1 MEVPRGPFVTVPRY
15 KSLRALTQNINF
27 HGSVCTC
34 LYFSSR
40 LTILVIAWESCL
52 SVGTVMSAWLPWRL
66 PLASAGISS
75 IGIEGPVLAS
85 PSTLGTSQ
93 LLSQGVATWYLQT
106 ELTTLTDCSQSSLC
120 ICKCMKMH
128 CCSWSGLHHD
138 QHPLGAQ
145 GAPVVPLSALHET
158 FYWDFLW
165 LPFVHLCCF
174 VFFTIFFE
182 YRKWI
187 DKTLRGSCVS
197 LFYFHLWYF
206 LTLALH
212 WHHLKNFK
220 NIYILKFLDPT
231 LDRLNRNLE
240 SGSQA
245 TAYFKSSPDDFE
257 AQLGFLSSSQYKE
270 GLAVAV
276 CCNILFTRLSNVPS
290 KWGLTESQIQ
300 GKDWKKKMFII

>member
-1 MEVPRGPFVTVPRY
+1 MHLQKHEDALLIMVRPAPWSTPAGRPGCPCGTTVCP
-15 KSLRALTQNINF
+15 SWDFLL
-27 HGSVCTC
+27 
-34 LYFSSR
+34 
-40 LTILVIAWESCL
+40 
-52 SVGTVMSAWLPWRL
+52 RL
-66 PLASAGISS
+66 PLAPICSS
-75 IGIEGPVLAS
+75 VLF
-85 PSTLGTSQ
+85 
-93 LLSQGVATWYLQT
+93 
-106 ELTTLTDCSQSSLC
+106 C
-120 ICKCMKMH
+120 
-128 CCSWSGLHHD
+128 
-138 QHPLGAQ
+138 
-145 GAPVVPLSALHET
+145 
-158 FYWDFLW
+158 
-165 LPFVHLCCF
+165 
-174 VFFTIFFE
+174 FFTIFFE

-220 NIYILKFLDPT
+220 NIYILKCLDPT

-257 AQLGFLSSSQYKE
+257 AQLGFLSSSQYKQ

>member
-1 MEVPRGPFVTVPRY
+1 MEVPRGLFVTVPRY

-27 HGSVCTC
+27 HGSVCMC

-52 SVGTVMSAWLPWRL
+52 SVGTVMSAWLPWKL
-66 PLASAGISS
+66 PLTSAGISS
-75 IGIEGPVLAS
+75 IGIEGPVLAT

-120 ICKCMKMH
+120 ICKCVKMH

-165 LPFVHLCCF
+165 LPFVHLCF
-174 VFFTIFFE
+174 VSVFYHFF
-182 YRKWI
+182 
-187 DKTLRGSCVS
+187 L
-197 LFYFHLWYF
+197 
-206 LTLALH
+206 
-212 WHHLKNFK
+212 
-220 NIYILKFLDPT
+220 NIA
-231 LDRLNRNLE
+231 N
-240 SGSQA
+240 
-245 TAYFKSSPDDFE
+245 
-257 AQLGFLSSSQYKE
+257 
-270 GLAVAV
+270 GL
-276 CCNILFTRLSNVPS
+276 IKL
-290 KWGLTESQIQ
+290 
-300 GKDWKKKMFII
+300 